1 MANDR
6 VEKQLES
13 LKALRGL
20 DLTAE
25 VAAALKKALADRVN
39 VVVAKAAQICGE
51 MPAAALIPDLQK
63 AFERLFENG
72 KDPQCGGK
80 NALAKALKDLGV
92 QESAVFLRGVRHVQ
106 NEPVWGGQED
116 TAAVLRGACAMA
128 LVQCNDITR
137 DETLRY
143 LIDALS
149 EQAATVRMDAARALE
164 QMGGREVILLLRLKA
179 RVGDKDP
186 RVTGEVLEALLQLEG
201 RTALVLV
208 GEFLEAPDDEVADEA
223 ALALGASRLEEAIE
237 LLKDA
242 WKRRQGWRAGGTL
255 LRAISVSRLDEAIEF
270 LVDLVK
276 LGCQDD
282 AEDALHALE
291 LQKGSEEIVR
301 RVEQA
306 VTERG
311 DAKLRGIFQQR
322 FRLE

>member
-51 MPAAALIPDLQK
+51 LQAVALTPDLRS
-63 AFERLFENG
+63 AFERLFEKD
-72 KDPQCGGK
+72 KDPQCWGK

-92 QESAVFLRGVRHVQ
+92 RESAAFLRGVRHVQ

-116 TAAVLRGACAMA
+116 TAGVLRGACALA

-179 RVGDKDP
+179 RVGDTDP
-186 RVTGEVLEALLQLEG
+186 RVTGQVLEALLQLEG
-201 RTALVLV
+201 RSAVPFV
-208 GEFLEAPDDEVADEA
+208 GEFLESRDEEVEEEA
-223 ALALGASRLEEAIE
+223 ALALGASRLAEAAE
-237 LLKDA
+237 LLRET
-242 WKRRQGWRAGGTL
+242 WKKWRGMRPGIAL
-255 LRAISVSRLDEAIEF
+255 LRGLSVSRLDEAIEF
-270 LVDLVK
+270 LLDLVK
-276 LGCQDD
+276 QGRQHD
-282 AEDALHALE
+282 AQDALHALE
-291 LQKGSEEIVR
+291 LQKGSEEIVT

-306 VTERG
+306 VAERG